1 MLPSYTSLF
10 GARGVLTRAV
20 QQVENFSA
28 HVDRL
33 TKDIN
38 ASSTTPITHILD
50 YGSGQA
56 YLSRTLAKRFGYH
69 LVGLESR
76 EINIAGA
83 KDMDAHF
90 ERLAES
96 KQWPT
101 APGTLQ
107 YIETHIS
114 SGSLDPLLPE
124 IKPADTEKSLLL
136 ISLHSCG
143 NLIHHALRGFQQT
156 PSVRAVALIGCCY
169 NLLTEKAGKT
179 YKVPITRTSYP
190 RLVQEATACDPHGF
204 PISRTF
210 EEQDVTLNITARS
223 MAVQAPTNWALGGT
237 SEFFVRHFW
246 RALLQRLLADR
257 GVLKDAGDPIV
268 LGSLKKGS
276 FESFYTYVKA
286 AKEKMGWGEE
296 MDFTEEEAAEYEAQF
311 KARHKDLCVMWSLM
325 AVAAGVVESL
335 IVVDRYMFLK
345 EMEGVDAWVEQVFE
359 YNQSPRNLVVVGV
372 RK

>member
-1 MLPSYTSLF
+1 M
-10 GARGVLTRAV
+10 
-20 QQVENFSA
+20 
-28 HVDRL
+28 
-33 TKDIN
+33 KDID
-38 ASSTTPITHILD
+38 ATSSDPISHILD
-50 YGSGQA
+50 YGAGQA
-56 YLSRTLAKRFGYH
+56 YLSRTLAKRYGHH

-76 EINIAGA
+76 AINISGA
-83 KDMDAHF
+83 KEMDAHF
-90 ERLAES
+90 EKLAAS
-96 KQWPT
+96 KQWPL
-101 APGTLQ
+101 ASGTLQ

-114 SGSLDPLLPE
+114 SGSLDPLLPSITPPE
-124 IKPADTEKSLLL
+124 TEKSLLL

-156 PSVRAVALIGCCY
+156 PTVRAVALIGCCY

-179 YKVPITRTSYP
+179 YKVPITRTSFP
-190 RLVQEATACDPHGF
+190 RLVAEATACDPHGF
-204 PISRTF
+204 PVSRTF
-210 EEQDVTLNITARS
+210 EEKEVTLNITARS

-246 RALLQRLLADR
+246 RALLQRILADR

-276 FESFYTYVKA
+276 YDSFFKYVTA
-286 AKEKMGWGEE
+286 AREKMGWGEE
-296 MDFTEEEAAEYEAQF
+296 MSFTEQEAVEYEAQY

-335 IVVDRYMFLK
+335 IVVDRYLFLK

-359 YNQSPRNLVVVGV
+359 YNRSPRNLVVVGV